1 MPVVIAPKLM
11 DIAQSDD
18 PKQALIDNVGDLS
31 KVRIYGISALVANY
45 IAPEKTKG
53 GIIRTK
59 ETMAEYEWQGK
70 VGLVL
75 KLGAGCDEDDEKEFL
90 HQWVVYQTNEGLRE
104 HLNGVA
110 CRIISLDRIR
120 QGIPYPDMVY

>member
-11 DIAQSDD
+11 DIAQADD
-18 PKQALIDNVGDLS
+18 PQQALIDNVGDIS
-31 KVRIYGISALVANY
+31 KVKIYGESALVANY

-53 GIIRTK
+53 GIYRTK

-75 KLGAGCDEDDEKEFL
+75 KLGIGCDKEAEEEFL
-90 HQWVVYQTNEGLRE
+90 HQWVVFGINDGLRK

-110 CRIISLDRIR
+110 CRIIGLDRIR
-120 QGIPYPDMVY
+120 AQVPDPSMVY

>member
-11 DIAQSDD
+11 DIAQADD
-18 PKQALIDNVGDLS
+18 PYQALIDNIGDIS
-31 KVRIYGISALVANY
+31 KVKIYGENALVANY

-53 GIIRTK
+53 GIYRTK

-75 KLGAGCDEDDEKEFL
+75 KLGTHCDGDDEKEFF
-90 HQWVVYQTNEGLRE
+90 HQWVVFHPNDGLRQ

-110 CRIISLDRIR
+110 CRFIGTDRIR
-120 QGIPYPDMVY
+120 ARVPDPSMVY